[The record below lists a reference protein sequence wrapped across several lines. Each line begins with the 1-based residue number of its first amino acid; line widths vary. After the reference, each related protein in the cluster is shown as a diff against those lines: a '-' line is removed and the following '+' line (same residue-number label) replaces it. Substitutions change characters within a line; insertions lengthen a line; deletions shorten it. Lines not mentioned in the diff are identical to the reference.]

1 MADTKKKVYLAV
13 RKKTTGT
20 GVISI
25 DPFNGY
31 LLDKQYLNSKAGVY
45 LVKEGQLVVEPEVS

>member
-13 RKKTTGT
+13 RRPSPKDGD
-20 GVISI
+20 V

-31 LLDKQYLNSKAGVY
+31 LLDKQYLDKKAGVY
-45 LVKEGQLVVEPEVS
+45 LLQVQSH

>member
-13 RKKTTGT
+13 RKKTSDVT
-20 GVISI
+20 I

-31 LLDKQYLNSKAGVY
+31 LTDKSYLNSKAGLY
-45 LVKEGQLVVEPEVS
+45 LNKEEEVAPAAD